1 MMPSFGMI
9 SDLHLW
15 AALWKLEGFFLS
27 RISKF
32 LPRTGRLQEAQDLSL
47 WRASCS
53 YANEFQC
60 NSNLV

>member
-1 MMPSFGMI
+1 MKIPVRLDPIETGKYTLNYGTI
-9 SDLHLW
+9 LW
-15 AALWKLEGFFLS
+15 NDFLTC
-27 RISKF
+27 IYWQ
-32 LPRTGRLQEAQDLSL
+32 LCENNLSL

>member
-9 SDLHLW
+9 SDLHLR

-32 LPRTGRLQEAQDLSL
+32 FPRTGRLQEAQGVSL
-47 WRASCS
+47 WRALCS